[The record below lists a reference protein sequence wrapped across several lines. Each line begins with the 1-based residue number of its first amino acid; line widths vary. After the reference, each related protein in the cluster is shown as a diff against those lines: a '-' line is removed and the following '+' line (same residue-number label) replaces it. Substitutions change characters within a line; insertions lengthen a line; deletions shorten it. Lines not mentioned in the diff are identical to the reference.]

1 MKNSTLAI
9 CAAIAALSVPSFASA
24 NGLAVEAN
32 GARAQGEW
40 GAELGAG
47 YNLSFQGFTLRPMG
61 GVLLHGSDND
71 EFERQNIGSGQTRC
85 RDLSNGQFADDDRCG
100 GADLKLYGRVEATY
114 TLLGT
119 TEFGVGA
126 RISGDEPRVYGTIS
140 FPVLPR
146 VRVKA
151 NAGDRYYALGL
162 RADL

>member
-1 MKNSTLAI
+1 M
-9 CAAIAALSVPSFASA
+9 
-24 NGLAVEAN
+24 EAN

-47 YNLSFQGFTLRPMG
+47 YNLSFQGFTLRPIG
-61 GVLLHGSDND
+61 GVFVHSGDHD
-71 EFERQNIGSGQTRC
+71 GYEWQNVGGGQSRC
-85 RDLSNGQFADDDRCG
+85 RNLGNGQLADDDRCESG
-100 GADLKLYGRVEATY
+100 RDVSLYGRLEATY
-114 TLLGT
+114 TLVGT

-126 RISGDEPRVYGTIS
+126 RISGDEPRVYGTLS

-146 VRVKA
+146 IRVKA